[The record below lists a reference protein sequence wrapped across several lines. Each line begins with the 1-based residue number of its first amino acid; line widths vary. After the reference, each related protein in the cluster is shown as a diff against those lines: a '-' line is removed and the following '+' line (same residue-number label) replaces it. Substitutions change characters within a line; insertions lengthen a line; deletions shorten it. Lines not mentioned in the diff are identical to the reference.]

1 MLKHDETSRQG
12 ARGPP
17 TPSSESQQTRPNLPI
32 RAHLSV
38 RLPSSSRAPRLLPC
52 KAGSPQTTLYFH
64 PYVTV
69 TSMCRVQQGP
79 ISPTALETRRE
90 PELRLSHPDALGPQH
105 RMIEKNLCAT
115 AVCPLIT
122 RPSPFKH
129 RATKRVAFRMA
140 GNEEPSAGIRIKQS
154 KRQQLLRDA
163 GVTQGGIWRIL
174 TS

>member
-1 MLKHDETSRQG
+1 MQRVWLYLLMLKHDETSRQG

-79 ISPTALETRRE
+79 ISPTGNSTRARTASLSSRCPRSPAQDDREESVRNSCLPSDHKALSIQT
-90 PELRLSHPDALGPQH
+90 PCHQ
-105 RMIEKNLCAT
+105 K
-115 AVCPLIT
+115 
-122 RPSPFKH
+122 
-129 RATKRVAFRMA
+129 
-140 GNEEPSAGIRIKQS
+140 
-154 KRQQLLRDA
+154 
-163 GVTQGGIWRIL
+163 GGF
-174 TS
+174 